1 MGQRWPRP
9 PVEGYVVEDLLALPG
24 LPRHTEP
31 IDGSLV
37 FSAPQSVF
45 HSTVTDLLGAEL
57 RRCRT
62 SGFRVVREAA
72 VVPDRRNG
80 LVPDSGVVPDIG
92 VVRASA
98 CTGRDQWSYPVADT
112 VLVVEVVSPDSEAR
126 DIGTKPHRYAAAG
139 IPSFWRVESRESGP
153 PPVHLFRLDPVNR
166 SYAHT
171 GAQRGVVTTGVP
183 FRMEIDLTR
192 VDELL

>member
-1 MGQRWPRP
+1 MGQQWPRP
-9 PVEGYVVEDLLALPG
+9 PVEGYVVEDLMALPG
-24 LPRHTEP
+24 LPRHTEL

-62 SGFRVVREAA
+62 SRFRVVREAA
-72 VVPDRRNG
+72 IVLDRRNG
-80 LVPDSGVVPDIG
+80 PVPDVAVA
-92 VVRASA
+92 RASA
-98 CTGRDQWSYPVADT
+98 WTGRDQWSYPVADT
-112 VLVVEVVSPDSEAR
+112 VLVVEVVAPDSEAR
-126 DIGTKPHRYAAAG
+126 DTGTKPHKYAAAG
-139 IPSFWRVESRESGP
+139 IPSFWRVESQESGP
-153 PPVHLFRLDPVNR
+153 PLVHLFRLDPVNR
-166 SYAHT
+166 IYAHT
-171 GAQRGVVTTGVP
+171 GAQRGVVTTDIP